1 MISTVIPFL
10 ISGQS
15 EVLGIQIH
23 TNKIISIIGY
33 LLLGLIYSVFLTIA
47 LNEMMRGVH

>member
-1 MISTVIPFL
+1 MISCAIPWV
-10 ISGQS
+10 ISGKS

-23 TNKIISIIGY
+23 TSKIVSIIGY

>member
-23 TNKIISIIGY
+23 TNKMISIIGY